1 MARTKMPSGVSG
13 PMLYVRFSP
22 AAREPRTGMSQNSPQ
37 TGLQTPPDAPGTEQR
52 PAAGADRP
60 WWKRYYPWYGVVG
73 LAVLFNVLYAFP
85 HYFTTDETASR
96 SQLDPGFHPHFAF
109 LVAHVVTGNLA
120 LVTMMLQ
127 VWPHLRRTRPRVH
140 RLVGRLYVFGAVIPT
155 SLIVLFVLVPHRA
168 NQGSTGLATGAVL
181 WLGTT
186 LYAWYKARVRR
197 YAEHRRWMVYS
208 FSLALFTTY
217 GRIVA
222 WMMLHWGLQVN
233 IQVLIEATS
242 WGAWI
247 LHLLGAQAYLEFTAR
262 RRGRKDHVGRLDP
275 ATGAVSQ

>member
-1 MARTKMPSGVSG
+1 
-13 PMLYVRFSP
+13 
-22 AAREPRTGMSQNSPQ
+22 MSQNSPQ

-120 LVTMMLQ
+120 LVTMML
-127 VWPHLRRTRPRVH
+127 
-140 RLVGRLYVFGAVIPT
+140 IPT

-186 LYAWYKARVRR
+186 LYAWYKARVHR

-262 RRGRKDHVGRLDP
+262 RRGRKDHVGRLDR
-275 ATGAVSQ
+275 ATGAVRQ

>member
-1 MARTKMPSGVSG
+1 
-13 PMLYVRFSP
+13 
-22 AAREPRTGMSQNSPQ
+22 MSQNRQ
-37 TGLQTPPDAPGTEQR
+37 QAGLQMTPPEDPDTDQR
-52 PAAGADRP
+52 PAVRAERP
-60 WWKRYYPWYGVVG
+60 WWKKYYPWYAVVG
-73 LAVLFNVLYAFP
+73 GAVLFNLLYAFP
-85 HYFTTDETASR
+85 HYFSTDSGVSR
-96 SQLDPGFHPHFAF
+96 SRLDPGFHPHFAF

-127 VWPHLRRTRPRVH
+127 VWPRLRRTRPRVH
-140 RLVGRLYVFGAVIPT
+140 RLVGRVYVFGAVIPT
-155 SLIVLFVLVPHRA
+155 TLIVLFVLVPHRA
-168 NQGSTGLATGAVL
+168 VQGSTGLACSAVL

-186 LYAWYKARVRR
+186 LYAWRKARLRR

-233 IQVLIEATS
+233 IEILIEATS
-242 WGAWI
+242 WGVWI

-262 RRGRKDHVGRLDP
+262 RHGRNLPPGRFDP
-275 ATGAVSQ
+275 ATGVIRQ